1 MNLQENI
8 QRIRQVMGLKEA
20 YIDPKGD
27 LVDFKQSIFD
37 TFPEDILHTLK
48 DNYSHYY
55 SHNFDWNTKQAEFGD
70 DGRGFRKWL
79 EQNEQDEFK
88 LNLDRII
95 KAVRSDMILFR
106 RRDLAE
112 KKMKDFEELIIPVF
126 GKNITGRALTK
137 FEEAA
142 VLYANWMGDGDT
154 LKAIEKKFEEA
165 KNVMDSD
172 GNIDSSKIEMSTI
185 FTGDE
190 INIPNF
196 ERFIEAN
203 PEYQKTFDIWSKL
216 HKDYL
221 DLSLKDTKA
230 FRYPDYDGLKKL
242 YQYLNEFK
250 KGNLNEG
257 YLEANMLPA
266 IVDQIYNELEQNDI
280 YLEHIGGKDKDHY
293 MIRCKH
299 PYDFE
304 LYIKLAISY
313 DPPRPYIHTHFYDGT
328 EKTMYEFIDTEIPE
342 FIDYVLSNKEAFLPF
357 DEAVAEHN
365 QELGINSRDNQSQRM
380 GG

>member
-1 MNLQENI
+1 MNLQEDIN
-8 QRIRQVMGLKEA
+8 RIKQVMGLKETYVDSDGNLA
-20 YIDPKGD
+20 
-27 LVDFKQSIFD
+27 DFKQSIFD
-37 TFPEDILHTLK
+37 TFPEDILHTLT

-88 LNLDRII
+88 LNLDKII

-112 KKMKDFEELIIPVF
+112 KKMNDFEALIIPVF
-126 GKNITGRALTK
+126 GNNITGRALTK

-142 VLYANWMGDGDT
+142 ILYANWMGDGDT

-165 KNVMDSD
+165 KNIMDSD

-185 FTGDE
+185 FTGNE

-216 HKDYL
+216 HKDYM

-230 FRYPDYDGLKKL
+230 FRYPDYEGLKKL

-250 KGNLNEG
+250 KISLNEG
-257 YLEANMLPA
+257 YHDVNILPA
-266 IVDQIYNELEQNDI
+266 IVDQIYGVLEQNDI
-280 YLEHIGGKDKDHY
+280 YLESVGGRDEDHY
-293 MIRCKH
+293 MIRCKD

-304 LYIKLAISY
+304 LYIKLASSY
-313 DPPRPYIHTHFYDGT
+313 NPPRPYIHTNFYDGT
-328 EKTMYEFIDTEIPE
+328 ETNSYEFIETEIPD
-342 FIDYVLSNKEAFLPF
+342 FIDYVLSMKDIFLPF
-357 DEAVAEHN
+357 DKAVADHD
-365 QELGINSRDNQSQRM
+365 QELRINARDKHVSRM